1 MPDLRPCT
9 ACQRHVELRETACPF
24 CSAALQ
30 PAEPR
35 SPFAGKITRA
45 AVFASATLAAVGA
58 GACGGSKKPD
68 TNTNTN
74 TVVQPARDDAGVADA
89 AEAPPVLEER
99 HHSRNPN
106 NTPMPYGAPPA
117 RRRVV

>member
-1 MPDLRPCT
+1 
-9 ACQRHVELRETACPF
+9 
-24 CSAALQ
+24 
-30 PAEPR
+30 
-35 SPFAGKITRA
+35 
-45 AVFASATLAAVGA
+45 VFASATLAAVGA

-106 NTPMPYGAPPA
+106 NTPMPRSM
-117 RRRVV
+117 RRSMQRSRWTPRRTPR